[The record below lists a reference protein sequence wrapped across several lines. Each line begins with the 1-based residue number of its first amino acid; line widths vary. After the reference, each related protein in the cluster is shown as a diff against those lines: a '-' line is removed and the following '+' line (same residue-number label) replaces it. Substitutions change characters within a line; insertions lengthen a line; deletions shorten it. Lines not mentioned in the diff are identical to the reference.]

1 MNLSIRGDEGKGK
14 LVDILSAEYDICARV
29 AGGSNAGHTIVVKDK
44 TYKFHLIPSGIL
56 HSKTKC
62 VVGNGKFNIIH
73 SSLTKTATA
82 MNIIISHFLCV

>member
-1 MNLSIRGDEGKGK
+1 MSESHNVLFRSLSHLLYGVTAGLVRGDEGKGK

-62 VVGNGKFNIIH
+62 VVGNGKLNNFI
-73 SSLTKTATA
+73 
-82 MNIIISHFLCV
+82 